1 MTETRKIKPTDS
13 GECDFSEDE
22 SYADL
27 NQSPNCNTLNIWGYK
42 KEETQKDKNSA
53 RACGGKYTYVVSWK
67 YLQPM
72 GDSNI

>member
-27 NQSPNCNTLNIWGYK
+27 NQIPNCNTLNIWGYK
-42 KEETQKDKNSA
+42 KEETQKDK
-53 RACGGKYTYVVSWK
+53 K
-67 YLQPM
+67 
-72 GDSNI
+72 

>member
-27 NQSPNCNTLNIWGYK
+27 NQSPNCNTLNIWGYN
-42 KEETQKDKNSA
+42 KEETQKDKIVL
-53 RACGGKYTYVVSWK
+53 GLVVE
-67 YLQPM
+67 
-72 GDSNI
+72 NILT